1 VNLSKL
7 NEDSFFIKQFAKD
20 FPVPPFHQ
28 GSIYLTAPPPTPGI
42 QPIDQDQ
49 MPIRAQPL
57 IPEHSG
63 LVGTAFHYLLDI
75 YVRQLNPTAIT
86 SEWAA
91 ERFLQSLQNYLQR
104 NAKPRFQKSLE
115 GSKKLI
121 RIARLRLKKA
131 EQLMSKARDAYEHF
145 LSQGVIDNQLLRS
158 VIFLA
163 QMDPKQALFQGYN
176 EYELGKTCRRDV
188 KDLDTLINLVNP
200 NLFKANETCV
210 INPKFQSGPRR
221 YGGAQADL
229 VIDDT
234 LIEVKTKYKL
244 QVYLP
249 EWYQILAYFAL
260 TTCKDV
266 DGMNRSHTIKKLG
279 IYFARFGELFIVETK
294 DIVKRKSFRSLVRWA
309 DQCCE

>member
-1 VNLSKL
+1 MNLSKL
-7 NEDSFFIKQFAKD
+7 NENSYFVKQFGKD

-28 GSIYLTAPPPTPGI
+28 GSIYLTSPPPAPGI

-75 YVRQLNPTAIT
+75 YVNQLNPTAIT

-91 ERFLQSLQNYLQR
+91 ERYIHRLQNHLQQ
-104 NAKPRFQKSLE
+104 NANPRFHKSLDSSNE
-115 GSKKLI
+115 II
-121 RIARLRLKKA
+121 RIARRRLKKA
-131 EQLMSKARDAYEHF
+131 EQLMSEARNAYEHY
-145 LSQGVIDNQLLRS
+145 LSQGVIDNQLLS
-158 VIFLA
+158 AVIFLA
-163 QMDPKQALFQGYN
+163 QMDPKHLFDQGYN
-176 EYELGKTCRRDV
+176 EYKLGKIYQRDI
-188 KDLDTLINLVNP
+188 KDLDTLIKLFDP
-200 NLFKANETCV
+200 KLFKADKTCV
-210 INPKFQSGPRR
+210 INPKFQAEPRR
-221 YGGAQADL
+221 SGGAQADL

-234 LIEVKTKYKL
+234 LIDVKTTSKL

-266 DGMNRSHTIKKLG
+266 DGMNLSLAIKRLG

-294 DIVKRKSFRSLVRWA
+294 DIVKRKSFRSLVRWV
-309 DQCCE
+309 DQCCK